1 MIVQLFRRAPR
12 WTGAGLVALALFI
25 PGARI
30 PLFQADPMVPIGT
43 ALAAEKLAVVTTT
56 QDLAAIT
63 AEIGGDRVN
72 VESLARGYQDP
83 HFVDAKPSFLVK
95 LRRADLFIEVGRDL
109 EIGWAPGLLQ
119 SARNPKILPGGAGFV
134 DASLGVSLLEL
145 PTNVS
150 RSEGDVHPLG
160 NPHYWLDPENGLVIA
175 ANIRDALSRIS
186 PADRA
191 AFEKR
196 YADFEA
202 KLAQRLDGW
211 KKAAAAMG
219 LSGAKVVSYH
229 RSWPYFAHAFGFDV
243 VDFVEP
249 KPGVPPSPKHTQD
262 LIASMKSRR
271 VRLLIVEPY
280 FDAKLPQ
287 QIARETGA
295 TLVVLP
301 PSVGAAPQATD
312 YFALFDVQMDLL
324 KRALSGGKG

>member
-12 WTGAGLVALALFI
+12 WTGAGLVALALLT

-30 PLFQADPMVPIGT
+30 PLFQADPMVQSGT

-186 PADRA
+186 PADQA

-312 YFALFDVQMDLL
+312 YFALFDAQMDLL

>member
-12 WTGAGLVALALFI
+12 WTGAGLVALALLTL
-25 PGARI
+25 GARI
-30 PLFQADPMVPIGT
+30 PLFQADPMVQIGT

-249 KPGVPPSPKHTQD
+249 KPGVPPSPKHTQE

-312 YFALFDVQMDLL
+312 YFALFDAQMDLL